1 MEIFM
6 EQHPE
11 LFSKDDVRAYIDIN
25 DAEEVEVLRKD
36 LFAKFKN
43 KSSYGCVGRTAN
55 YWYLCDYFGESS
67 YKIRTQIQINGNENL
82 LNAIERDLG
91 NGTFRDAED
100 FIRRVKAI
108 AASYRQYY
116 DGDVD
121 VTVTKT
127 ADGDAALD
135 GRQYKTWNNQGTS
148 DGQSTGDN
156 GQTISTAEDW
166 NRDVQLLRTPSGE
179 VYGFVYQGEI
189 YMDETKLDPQVPIHE
204 YTHIWD
210 EVVMQS
216 SPRLW
221 ERGKRL
227 LRDSSNSV
235 LRNLWN
241 EIAESD
247 AYGKKWQAQGKT
259 EEQIENL
266 IAGEV
271 HARLVGEKGAELL
284 EQIEK
289 NTGGRGLVAR
299 LKRWMKDVFRH
310 IGKTFGTWT
319 DEVLNELSLND
330 FINMPLR
337 DFVDGVNPNNY
348 KYPGIS
354 SDISAEMEQIRQ
366 NAIADGTF
374 MKAPNGKKSN
384 LTERQWLQVRTKAFK
399 DWFGDWENDPANASK
414 VVDENGEPLVVY
426 HGTLNEFTTF
436 HEGITKWYGKTGIF
450 FSSDKDYA
458 ESMSVYKWISKYA
471 NMWEPLRKEL
481 NPSEELYT
489 MPVFLNIKNPAKIDS
504 LNHRTVGKYR

>member
-1 MEIFM
+1 MQGMGIRVHTLREMEIFM

-11 LFSKDDVRAYIDIN
+11 LFNEDGIHSYIDIS

-55 YWYLCDYFGESS
+55 YWYLCDYFGDSS

-100 FIRRVKAI
+100 FIRRVRTI
-108 AASYRQYY
+108 AASYRQYH

-210 EVVMQS
+210 EAVMQS
-216 SPRLW
+216 NPRLW

-227 LRDSSNSV
+227 LRDSNNET

-241 EIAESD
+241 EIAES
-247 AYGKKWQAQGKT
+247 
-259 EEQIENL
+259 
-266 IAGEV
+266 
-271 HARLVGEKGAELL
+271 
-284 EQIEK
+284 
-289 NTGGRGLVAR
+289 
-299 LKRWMKDVFRH
+299 
-310 IGKTFGTWT
+310 
-319 DEVLNELSLND
+319 
-330 FINMPLR
+330 
-337 DFVDGVNPNNY
+337 
-348 KYPGIS
+348 
-354 SDISAEMEQIRQ
+354 
-366 NAIADGTF
+366 
-374 MKAPNGKKSN
+374 
-384 LTERQWLQVRTKAFK
+384 
-399 DWFGDWENDPANASK
+399 
-414 VVDENGEPLVVY
+414 
-426 HGTLNEFTTF
+426 
-436 HEGITKWYGKTGIF
+436 
-450 FSSDKDYA
+450 
-458 ESMSVYKWISKYA
+458 
-471 NMWEPLRKEL
+471 
-481 NPSEELYT
+481 
-489 MPVFLNIKNPAKIDS
+489 
-504 LNHRTVGKYR
+504 